1 MINKAIETIAHI
13 QPISGKKVTLNKIH
27 APLCKSA
34 DVDEVS
40 TVIFFCLIFQKMK
53 FCSSKLKKPLLFQ
66 EGTLKLQAKKI
77 AYFLIVSKNKFTLK
91 VLKVLKENLSGCF

>member
-13 QPISGKKVTLNKIH
+13 QPISGKKATLNKIH

-40 TVIFFCLIFQKMK
+40 TVIFQKMK
-53 FCSSKLKKPLLFQ
+53 LCSSKLKKPLLFQ
-66 EGTLKLQAKKI
+66 EL
-77 AYFLIVSKNKFTLK
+77 
-91 VLKVLKENLSGCF
+91 

>member
-1 MINKAIETIAHI
+1 MINKAIETITHI
-13 QPISGKKVTLNKIH
+13 QPISGKKATLNKIH
-27 APLCKSA
+27 APICKSA

-40 TVIFFCLIFQKMK
+40 SYFFWLIFQKMK
-53 FCSSKLKKPLLFQ
+53 LCSSKLKKPLLFQ

-91 VLKVLKENLSGCF
+91 VLRVLKENLSGCF